1 MVNSDQTASS
11 HSSYALPMSPE
22 KYYQHPYERLL
33 ELTGFPSPK
42 TLQPIVEE
50 NDLGREL
57 SMRSH
62 KASFRPS
69 SHEESSFM
77 MDS

>member
-1 MVNSDQTASS
+1 
-11 HSSYALPMSPE
+11 MSPE
-22 KYYQHPYERLL
+22 KYHQDLYERLL

-42 TLQPIVEE
+42 TCNLILEE

-57 SMRSH
+57 VSEAI
-62 KASFRPS
+62 KPASALHRA
-69 SHEESSFM
+69 ESSFM